1 MSFQS
6 NETMIHNQPAGQWAG
21 NLTLQSSRYPPP
33 TIQWAQVSN
42 AGNTAIELKQ
52 IHVAKPAP
60 DEVLVKIE
68 YSGVCHTDLHAWKGD
83 WPVIPKDFC
92 VGGHEGAGY
101 VAAVGSRVYDL
112 RIGDAVGIPWLNR
125 TCGSCEFCIAGN
137 QPLCPGTQLSGC
149 NVDGTFQQYAI
160 AKAENTVRIPVGI
173 PLETAAPVLCAGIT
187 VYKALLE
194 ADLKPGQT
202 VAIIGAGGGLGALA
216 CQYAKG
222 MGYKVLALS
231 SGTAKRAMCLGEL
244 GVDYYADYR
253 SPDVVS
259 EVKSIT
265 NGGPHAAVIVSSVE
279 EPFRQALG
287 YIRPGGTVVAVGLPP
302 GKMSTDIFSM
312 VTSKVN
318 IKGSYG
324 GNRQETEEA
333 LAVLARVGIKVQPK
347 VVGFAELPRQMQG
360 RAVLKIGDQ
369 LSRYPERPGLRDPET
384 PSLYQP
390 GKPGNVVSPTLQQA
404 IEKAGGDFRSDTVT
418 VPTEPVMQAIVNAAT
433 FGDNIYDE
441 NGDSAV
447 NELQDKIARMTGKGA
462 ALFVPS
468 GTMGNQICLRTHLH
482 QPPHT
487 ILLDYRAHVQC
498 WETGAI
504 PVLSQAT
511 VTGVEPK
518 NGVHLTLEDI
528 RDRIVLEDNFHFP
541 PTRVVSLENTLSGTI
556 LPIQDAR
563 SISNHVRSVPVPPG
577 RPRIAMHLDGARL
590 FEAVAA
596 EGVDM
601 RDYLA
606 NFDTA
611 SLCLSKGV
619 GAPIGSIIVG
629 SREFINRAVWFRKMF
644 GGATRQA
651 GMMAAAASAALDHNL
666 PELPRVHTL
675 TRRVAD
681 YLCGIGYE
689 FLLPVNTNMI
699 VLDLKKMDL
708 PGEQIVNYCKKHGLS
723 AFPNGRLVFHHQ
735 TSEDGASRL
744 QTALLELITNHR
756 RSKLWG

>member
-68 YSGVCHTDLHAWKGD
+68 YSGVCHTDLHAWKGSL
-83 WPVIPKDFC
+83 VIPSYLDIADSSRRL
-92 VGGHEGAGY
+92 AGDTK
-101 VAAVGSRVYDL
+101 GFL
-112 RIGDAVGIPWLNR
+112 RG

-287 YIRPGGTVVAVGLPP
+287 VQLHDPIGLPP